1 MKKLFYV
8 LKLRFTL
15 KKYAFTGKFKSYKQA
30 MENQRL
36 SKKKYD
42 IFLNNYFKNK
52 ADIFCD
58 ETKVKIYGRFR
69 FFFANLK
76 DVCKILLIIVAIRY

>member
-1 MKKLFYV
+1 MKKFIQT
-8 LKLRFTL
+8 LKTRLL
-15 KKYAFTGKFKSYKQA
+15 YKKYAYTGKYESYKQA